1 MDSEQTKIDAIV
13 NLSKELNQVKD
24 IDILMEHILTMAR
37 TFAGADAGSIYLK
50 EGNNLKFSYT
60 QNETLQK
67 RLPEGEKLIYK
78 NFEIPVN
85 KESIAG
91 YVALTGQSLNIEDT
105 ERMDP
110 TLPFHFNRAFDEA
123 SGYWTSC
130 MLSIPLKTIRGNIVG
145 VLQVINA
152 KRGGEQ
158 NTCFYGETEKTMDI
172 FAGMAAIALERAQM
186 TRQMILRTIK
196 MAEMRD
202 PSETGPHVN
211 RVGGF
216 AVEIYE
222 SWAKK
227 NGVPTEQIHSNRD
240 TLRMAA
246 MLHDVGKVAISDT
259 ILKKPSRLT
268 EDEYAIMKQHT
279 ILGANLFA
287 DKSSEF
293 DETAGEV
300 ALYHHERWDGKGY
313 PGHVNLKKVSTGN
326 GTSGSVRIIAGTDIP
341 LYGRITAIAD
351 VFDALSSKRSYK
363 QPWTEEE
370 VLREM
375 DASKG
380 SSFDPELMD
389 YFFLCL
395 PVLRQ
400 IQERYKDEEHDGKGG
415 IGKS

>member
-1 MDSEQTKIDAIV
+1 
-13 NLSKELNQVKD
+13 
-24 IDILMEHILTMAR
+24 MEHILSMAR
-37 TFAGADAGSIYLK
+37 TFAGADAGSIYLR

-78 NFEIPVN
+78 NFEVPIN
-85 KESIAG
+85 EKSIAG

-105 ERMDP
+105 ETMNP
-110 TLPFHFNRAFDEA
+110 TLPFHFNRTFDEA
-123 SGYWTSC
+123 AGYWTRC
-130 MLSIPLKTIRGNIVG
+130 MLSIPLKAIRGDILG

-152 KRGGEQ
+152 NRDGEQ
-158 NTCFYGETEKTMDI
+158 NICFYEEIERTMDI

-202 PSETGPHVN
+202 PLETGPHVN

-216 AVEIYE
+216 AIEIYE
-222 SWAKK
+222 SWARK
-227 NGVPTEQIHSNRD
+227 NRVPSEQINSNRD

-246 MLHDVGKVAISDT
+246 MLHDVGKVAISDI
-259 ILKKPSRLT
+259 ILKKPGQLT
-268 EDEYAIMKQHT
+268 EDERTIMKQHS

-287 DKSSEF
+287 DKNSDF
-293 DETAGEV
+293 DDVAAEV
-300 ALYHHERWDGKGY
+300 ALNHHERWDGKGY
-313 PGHVNLKKVSTGN
+313 PGYLNREGVKS
-326 GTSGSVRIIAGTDIP
+326 GTDIP
-341 LYGRITAIAD
+341 LFGRITAIAD
-351 VFDALSSKRSYK
+351 VFDALSSRRCYK

-380 SSFDPELMD
+380 SCFDPELIEH
-389 YFFLCL
+389 FFLCL
-395 PVLRQ
+395 PMLRQ
-400 IQERYKDEEHDGKGG
+400 IQARYQDEEHAV
-415 IGKS
+415 